1 MEGVCRRC
9 GTTALSSSKTVSN
22 QFLVIS
28 QGNVSTRYA
37 WGLISL
43 LSGNPFLVGL

>member
-1 MEGVCRRC
+1 MEGVRRRY
-9 GTTALSSSKTVSN
+9 GTTALSSYKNVSN

-28 QGNVSTRYA
+28 QGNVSIRYA

-43 LSGNPFLVGL
+43 LSGNPLPVSL